1 MGEVWV
7 KYDKIFE
14 NVWTF
19 YCDFWGHCELHY
31 VKEGRKRGPSGF
43 GAVSGKIVSVEKWP
57 IRDKNRSK
65 MGVEKW
71 SRNDPEMAYSRGGG
85 RWSGEVKNRKF
96 SIFLKSSKSAP
107 NG

>member
-1 MGEVWV
+1 M
-7 KYDKIFE
+7 
-14 NVWTF
+14 WTF
-19 YCDFWGHCELHY
+19 DCDFWGHCELHY

-57 IRDKNRSK
+57 IRDKKSAQKWGSK
-65 MGVEKW
+65 IG
-71 SRNDPEMAYSRGGG
+71 PEMAHSRGGG